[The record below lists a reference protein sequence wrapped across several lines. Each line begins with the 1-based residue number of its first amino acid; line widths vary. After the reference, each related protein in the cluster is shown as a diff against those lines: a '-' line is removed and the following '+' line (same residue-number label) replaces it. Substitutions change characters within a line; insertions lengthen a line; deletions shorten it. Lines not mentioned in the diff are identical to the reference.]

1 MLPDIVCVYQ
11 SDKMRYWLK
20 CLLPGVS
27 FILGRSGSVV
37 RIYLVTDRSV
47 EFAMKLDLRGFL
59 FFGRGVT
66 NRS

>member
-11 SDKMRYWLK
+11 SDKNAVLVEM
-20 CLLPGVS
+20 PAA
-27 FILGRSGSVV
+27 RSLFYS
-37 RIYLVTDRSV
+37 RAFRTEFDIPCNSMPV